1 MKSLY
6 NTNDKQKMT
15 EKEWDII
22 QWKHLDYHLR
32 QFGA

>member
-15 EKEWDII
+15 EKEGDII
-22 QWKHLDYHLR
+22 QWKHFDDHLR